1 MRGGERW
8 RLHLTPLPRA
18 ACWLLR
24 MGKKGRNTAAEPTAA
39 TPVVSRDSLQRLSY
53 LYQASVL
60 LNSALAGAAED
71 AAGKRKGGKRRR
83 LSNEGAGPVGD
94 EKEVSKGDQLMKDK
108 DGEDATSEVQKAG
121 EATERPHKRIR
132 SRSDG
137 LQPVAQRVA
146 REMKEV
152 AKKATVRM
160 YVRPFSAL
168 QALQK
173 VDRESTGTRPS
184 SGQSV
189 RGARLSSFPALPRLF
204 ASSVRTGH
212 PSLFQRLTLLS
223 SSIRTPRPSRRP
235 YLPLLPSPTSPTSFT
250 SPRLRRARRNARRSR
265 EEERSRTERGASSKT
280 TGLLRARRACRCSR
294 ERGCEAGVI
303 PD

>member
-1 MRGGERW
+1 
-8 RLHLTPLPRA
+8 
-18 ACWLLR
+18 

-160 YVRPFSAL
+160 DPAVKRTVCQGCATVLVPG
-168 QALQK
+168 
-173 VDRESTGTRPS
+173 VTST
-184 SGQSV
+184 
-189 RGARLSSFPALPRLF
+189 
-204 ASSVRTGH
+204 H
-212 PSLFQRLTLLS
+212 PDPTAIS
-223 SSIRTPRPSRRP
+223 SSIPASPAVANVAYQLHLTSPP
-235 YLPLLPSPTSPTSFT
+235 PSPTQRQTFT
-250 SPRLRRARRNARRSR
+250 RRRALENG
-265 EEERSRTERGASSKT
+265 ERSVKQDDRSSSSE
-280 TGLLRARRACRCSR
+280 TGMSLFEGTRL
-294 ERGCEAGVI
+294 
-303 PD
+303 

>member
-1 MRGGERW
+1 
-8 RLHLTPLPRA
+8 
-18 ACWLLR
+18 

-160 YVRPFSAL
+160 DPAVKRTVCQGCATVLVPGVTSTVRVKRAY
-168 QALQK
+168 
-173 VDRESTGTRPS
+173 R
-184 SGQSV
+184 
-189 RGARLSSFPALPRLF
+189 SSFPLPAIDFVLEQ
-204 ASSVRTGH
+204 H
-212 PSLFQRLTLLS
+212 PDPTAIS
-223 SSIRTPRPSRRP
+223 SSIPASPAVANVAYQLHLTSPP
-235 YLPLLPSPTSPTSFT
+235 PSPTQRQTFT
-250 SPRLRRARRNARRSR
+250 RRRALENG
-265 EEERSRTERGASSKT
+265 ERSVKQDDRSSSSE
-280 TGLLRARRACRCSR
+280 TGMSLFEGTRL
-294 ERGCEAGVI
+294 
-303 PD
+303 

>member
-1 MRGGERW
+1 
-8 RLHLTPLPRA
+8 
-18 ACWLLR
+18 

-160 YVRPFSAL
+160 DPAVKRTVCQGCATVLVPGVTSTVRVKPSGPHGHLVVHTCLSCRRQRRLPASPHLASAEPDATPDVHAKKSARERREER
-168 QALQK
+168 QA
-173 VDRESTGTRPS
+173 RRPVFFERD
-184 SGQSV
+184 GHVVV
-189 RGARLSSFPALPRLF
+189 RG
-204 ASSVRTGH
+204 
-212 PSLFQRLTLLS
+212 
-223 SSIRTPRPSRRP
+223 
-235 YLPLLPSPTSPTSFT
+235 
-250 SPRLRRARRNARRSR
+250 NAVVKQ
-265 EEERSRTERGASSKT
+265 E
-280 TGLLRARRACRCSR
+280 
-294 ERGCEAGVI
+294 
-303 PD
+303 